1 MSNNTT
7 THKGRRVLS
16 GLTALGSSQA
26 TAFPLLNG
34 ADHQF
39 TTVAAS
45 TGAVL
50 PAAKL
55 ADSVSV
61 WNGGASTLS
70 VYPPSG
76 GKVNDTSANSA
87 YSLSAGSGITFFAA
101 DLLVWYSASA
111 AAASGVTSVTAGTG
125 LTGGTITTTGTLAL
139 ANPSASTLGG
149 VQSAAAVSHQWIN
162 SISTSGVPA
171 LSQPAFTDI
180 SGTATLAQLP
190 TIGDASVYGNT
201 TGGTAAPAGVTLTAL
216 IDEAIGNTQ
225 GDVLYRGAS
234 AWSTLAPGTSGQVLA
249 TQGAS
254 ANPHWVNAS
263 SGGTVT
269 SVAASVPVDM
279 AVAGSPITSS
289 GTLAITRVGPPST
302 IYDYTFFGGV

>member
-16 GLTALGSSQA
+16 GLTALGSRQA

-50 PAAKL
+50 PPAKL

-101 DLLVWYSASA
+101 DLLVWYAS
-111 AAASGVTSVTAGTG
+111 SGAGAVTSVTTGTG
-125 LTGGTITTTGTLAL
+125 LTGGTITTTGTIGL
-139 ANPSASTLGG
+139 ANPSATTLGG

-162 SISTSGVPA
+162 SISTSGVPS

-225 GDVLYRGAS
+225 GDVLYCGAS
-234 AWSTLAPGTSGQVLA
+234 AWSALAPGTLGQVLA

-254 ANPHWVNAS
+254 ANPHWINAS
-263 SGGTVT
+263 AGGTVT

-279 AVAGSPITSS
+279 TVDGSPVTSS